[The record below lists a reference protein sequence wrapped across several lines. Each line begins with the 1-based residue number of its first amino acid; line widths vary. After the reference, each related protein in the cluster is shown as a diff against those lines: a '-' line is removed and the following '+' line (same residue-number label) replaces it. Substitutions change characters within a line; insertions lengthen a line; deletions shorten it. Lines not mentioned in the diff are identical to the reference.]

1 MSSLV
6 KKIDDRD
13 FQSLESG
20 GELEAFA
27 TIKFEEQFV
36 RLVDSKGRPIYAFRS
51 IDKYEEFK
59 KDIIDL
65 ISKFKIRTILIEEK
79 NKEKTDLQTAIQ
91 DIRQDL
97 ETVQD
102 LSDQQATEIITLEQ
116 NKELFAWTEQ
126 ALDKANQA
134 NQELETQIN
143 NQVNFT
149 NTLKNKSTELT
160 KQLAQQNQKIQ
171 KLTQQLTQTN
181 AAQVKIVTQNIAT
194 TPPPPLESHTQ
205 LQ

>member
-36 RLVDSKGRPIYAFRS
+36 KLTDSRGQLIYAFTND
-51 IDKYEEFK
+51 DKYEEFR

-65 ISKFKIRTILIEEK
+65 ISKFKIRTILLEEK

-97 ETVQD
+97 KTVQD

-134 NQELETQIN
+134 NRELET
-143 NQVNFT
+143 
-149 NTLKNKSTELT
+149 
-160 KQLAQQNQKIQ
+160 
-171 KLTQQLTQTN
+171 
-181 AAQVKIVTQNIAT
+181 
-194 TPPPPLESHTQ
+194 
-205 LQ
+205 